1 MRRRTCVCL
10 RTRQFGRHGVRVGGP
25 CAKSHRQFAGN
36 HRHRRAGA
44 GTGATHATI
53 GYDYQLS
60 KRSSLYAYY
69 TRLANGRNG
78 IAGFAINSV
87 GRETGTAGATLSGV
101 ALGIKHNF

>member
-1 MRRRTCVCL
+1 M
-10 RTRQFGRHGVRVGGP
+10 RVGL
-25 CAKSHRQFAGN
+25 AHAQSATGN
-36 HRHRRAGA
+36 SLETIGTVRAGA

-78 IAGFAINSV
+78 IAGFAINGL
-87 GRETGTAGATLSGV
+87 GRDGETQGATLSGL
-101 ALGIKHNF
+101 AMGIRHNF